1 MSLLYSAS
9 EWNPD
14 NSQKKRV
21 STIRKTIKHKP
32 SNSDEYVAESENFQT
47 NRSQATPMPTI
58 PETQTIMDDRA
69 SRVSE
74 LLTKMTTVND
84 FSNSAGDKMAEF
96 TPLENPSM
104 NVKKDLDNNVRSY
117 HYTPPLLFQ
126 KPSSSAAVFGGEFSA
141 NDSRGS
147 NIMQSPVQYSNYR
160 MTYSDTP
167 SIPGTIASGGNND
180 TRLLEKINY
189 MIRLLEEQQHEK
201 TANITEEFILYTF
214 LGVFVIFVLDSFA
227 RSGKYTR

>member
-9 EWNPD
+9 EWNSD
-14 NSQKKRV
+14 NTPKKRV
-21 STIRKTIKHKP
+21 STIRKTVKHKP
-32 SNSDEYVAESENFQT
+32 ANTDDYTQESDNFQST
-47 NRSQATPMPTI
+47 ESMAI
-58 PETQTIMDDRA
+58 SDTQTIMDDRA
-69 SRVSE
+69 SRVSD
-74 LLTKMTTVND
+74 LLNKMTSV
-84 FSNSAGDKMAEF
+84 SSASESAGDKMSEF

-126 KPSSSAAVFGGEFSA
+126 KPTSTASVFGGDFSPHDGHRTISTQA
-141 NDSRGS
+141 P
-147 NIMQSPVQYSNYR
+147 MQYSNYR
-160 MTYSDTP
+160 MSYSD
-167 SIPGTIASGGNND
+167 SAAASAAPLVNGGVVTTDN
-180 TRLLEKINY
+180 RLLEKINH

>member
-9 EWNPD
+9 EWNPE
-14 NSQKKRV
+14 NSSKKRV
-21 STIRKTIKHKP
+21 STIRKTVKYKP
-32 SNSDEYVAESENFQT
+32 VSADDYVEESENFPAT
-47 NRSQATPMPTI
+47 NDMPTI
-58 PETQTIMDDRA
+58 SETKTIMDDRA
-69 SRVSE
+69 SRVSD
-74 LLTKMTTVND
+74 LLNKMTSV
-84 FSNSAGDKMAEF
+84 SSADSTGDKMAEF

-104 NVKKDLDNNVRSY
+104 NVKKDLDNNIRSY
-117 HYTPPLLFQ
+117 HYTPPTLFQ
-126 KPSSSAAVFGGEFSA
+126 KPTSTASVFAGEFSP
-141 NDSRGS
+141 NDGTGS
-147 NIMQSPVQYSNYR
+147 AITQAPQVQYSNYR
-160 MTYSDTP
+160 ASYSDAV
-167 SIPGTIASGGNND
+167 ASPAIHSNTTTD

>member
-9 EWNPD
+9 EWNSDTP
-14 NSQKKRV
+14 KKRV
-21 STIRKTIKHKP
+21 STIRKTVKHKP
-32 SNSDEYVAESENFQT
+32 ANTDDYTQESDNFQ
-47 NRSQATPMPTI
+47 ATEPMAI
-58 PETQTIMDDRA
+58 SDTQTIMDDRA
-69 SRVSE
+69 SRVSD
-74 LLTKMTTVND
+74 LLNKMTSVSSASD
-84 FSNSAGDKMAEF
+84 SAGDKMAEF

-126 KPSSSAAVFGGEFSA
+126 KPTSTASVFGGDFSPH
-141 NDSRGS
+141 DGHRS
-147 NIMQSPVQYSNYR
+147 NVTQAPMQYSNYR
-160 MTYSDTP
+160 MSYSDSAAAAPLVT
-167 SIPGTIASGGNND
+167 GGVATSD
-180 TRLLEKINY
+180 TRLLEKINH